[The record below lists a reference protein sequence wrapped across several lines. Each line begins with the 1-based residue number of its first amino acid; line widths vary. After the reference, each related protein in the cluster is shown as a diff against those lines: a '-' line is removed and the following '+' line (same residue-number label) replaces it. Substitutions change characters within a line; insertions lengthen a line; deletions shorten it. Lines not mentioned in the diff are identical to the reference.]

1 MTAWTKRWLGAAL
14 AAGMAGTGL
23 SALASDA
30 AVTAEVMPLVTTRSV
45 MLDITEAASRGVMV
59 GERGHVFVSE
69 SRTDWRQVE
78 GVPTRV
84 TLTAVDAVGDTV
96 WAVGHDGTII
106 KSTDGGLSWA
116 LKRQDAGSRA
126 GEPIADEAADA
137 SMEWDPQA
145 GAPLLD
151 VAFFDEQNGFAIGAF
166 SLMLHSV
173 DGGET
178 WEKVDVNP
186 QAEVDEP
193 ADDEPAAEGDGWTFD
208 ESDLELQEEDDPHLN
223 AIVRTPSGLMMV
235 VGERGS
241 AYRSRDR
248 GATWER
254 LQLPYA
260 GSMFG
265 VIALGS
271 EHLVAFG
278 LRGHVLETQDGGTS
292 WNELDTGTELSL
304 MGGAALD
311 QGGFVIVGA
320 NGIVLRREN
329 AGAAIEVGTFV
340 NGNQETPILASVLPR
355 GSQTF
360 IVCGEKGVG
369 EYRMTP

>member
-1 MTAWTKRWLGAAL
+1 MTAWTKRGWGAAV
-14 AAGMAGTGL
+14 AAG
-23 SALASDA
+23 LAWTAVA
-30 AVTAEVMPLVTTRSV
+30 AQASEASVTAEVMPLVTTRSV
-45 MLDITEAASRGVMV
+45 ILDVTEAASRGVMV
-59 GERGHVFVSE
+59 GERGHVLVSE

-78 GVPTRV
+78 GVPTRA
-84 TLTAVDAVGDTV
+84 TLTAVDAVGDSV

-106 KSTDGGLSWA
+106 KSSDGGLTWA
-116 LKRQDAGSRA
+116 VKREDPGARA
-126 GEPIADEAADA
+126 GEPVEEPA
-137 SMEWDPQA
+137 SLEWNPQK

-151 VAFFDEQNGFAIGAF
+151 VAFFDEQNGIAIGAF
-166 SLMLHSV
+166 SLMLRSS

-178 WEKVDVNP
+178 WQKVAVNP
-186 QAEVDEP
+186 KEEEPEP
-193 ADDEPAAEGDGWTFD
+193 ADDEAADDDDGWTFD
-208 ESDLELQEEDDPHLN
+208 ASDLELQEEDDPHLN
-223 AIVRTPSGLMMV
+223 ALVRTPSGLMMV

-265 VIALGS
+265 VIALGD

-278 LRGHVLETQDGGTS
+278 LRGHVLETRDGGTS
-292 WNELDTGTELSL
+292 WVDLDTGTELSL
-304 MGGAALD
+304 QGGAALD

-320 NGIVLRREN
+320 NGVVLRRAN
-329 AGAAIEVGTFV
+329 ADAAIEQSTFT
-340 NGNQETPILASVLPR
+340 NENQETPILASVLPR

-369 EYRMTP
+369 EHRWTP